1 MTIIRDTFLGAC
13 MVCRAPWAAHYLGHF
28 ASHPLQVGLGPLII
42 CAGPPDMVGQP
53 RRQANTPTTLKEV
66 HDP

>member
-1 MTIIRDTFLGAC
+1 